1 MMAPETEL
9 QTAERHVREGERR
22 IARQEA
28 LIRELDRG
36 GHPAATAEI
45 ARKVLAAMNE
55 SLVLARTHVARLKAQ
70 MRLGR
75 PNPSHVGN
83 IM

>member
-36 GHPAATAEI
+36 GHPPQPLRLR
-45 ARKVLAAMNE
+45 ARCLP
-55 SLVLARTHVARLKAQ
+55 Q
-70 MRLGR
+70 
-75 PNPSHVGN
+75 
-83 IM
+83 